1 MPIFCVKSVKIYTGQ
16 KKFTRIY
23 PWDPRQIRGMI
34 VMEWIFP
41 SEKSKMCQNN
51 IPPLEISTI
60 PLQRQNIQHIKIFNS
75 SKYLLFPCKDKTF
88 DSSKYLS
95 FPCKDTP
102 KAMLGLGSSL
112 NGSLIKEGD
121 DVYFEC
127 RVRYTNP
134 HLRRCIEIFVL
145 CELPLSRIY
154 FWKYF
159 SLRAN
164 PRAYKISWRCNVSK
178 SFFQTILRDNFS
190 GYQNKFFS
198 EFYRPQYEK
207 NMLSLKIHNNFIIF
221 ILNHLS
227 KWNILWSAFVYN
239 QVSML

>member
-1 MPIFCVKSVKIYTGQ
+1 
-16 KKFTRIY
+16 
-23 PWDPRQIRGMI
+23 
-34 VMEWIFP
+34 
-41 SEKSKMCQNN
+41 MCQNN

-127 RVRYTNP
+127 RVRYTAP
-134 HLRRCIEIFVL
+134 TLGG
-145 CELPLSRIY
+145 
-154 FWKYF
+154 
-159 SLRAN
+159 A
-164 PRAYKISWRCNVSK
+164 
-178 SFFQTILRDNFS
+178 
-190 GYQNKFFS
+190 
-198 EFYRPQYEK
+198 
-207 NMLSLKIHNNFIIF
+207 
-221 ILNHLS
+221 
-227 KWNILWSAFVYN
+227 
-239 QVSML
+239 